1 MGMLNLS
8 VYIHWPFCE
17 KKCPY
22 CDFNSHVRE
31 SIDEQNWHTA
41 YMNAIDL
48 AFNQNVF
55 SLYEKVNVKTVF
67 FGGGTPS
74 LMNPSLVAAILE
86 KINSYSINDI
96 FSTAEITLEA
106 NPSSV
111 ENAKLKSF
119 AEVGINR
126 ISMGVQSLKDENLKF
141 LGRKHSSKQAL
152 DAIDVIKKYFTNYS
166 IDLIYAFNNQTED
179 DLRNELMQI
188 LPLIDKHISL
198 YQLTI
203 EKGTD
208 FYKDYKKGILK
219 EINNEKAF
227 KLMQIANSF
236 LEEKGFINYE
246 VSNFAKKGFESL
258 HNLNYWQ
265 FGSYLG
271 IGAGSHSR
279 INNNEKRYSF
289 FEYSQPEKWL
299 GLALNNQSPIQEK
312 KLMNERAI
320 KNELLLFGLRTNY
333 GINNFQ
339 TLQFLGK
346 SIAQVFDEKKLQKL
360 EEEGLVINSKEKV
373 MLTKNGRM
381 LLNSV
386 VKYLS

>member
-1 MGMLNLS
+1 MLELS

-22 CDFNSHVRE
+22 CDFNSHVRA
-31 SIDEQNWHTA
+31 SIDEQNWHKA

-48 AFNQNVF
+48 NFSQNVF

-86 KINSYSINDI
+86 KINSYSGSNI
-96 FSTAEITLEA
+96 FSNAEITLEA

-119 AEVGINR
+119 AEVGVNR
-126 ISMGVQSLKDENLKF
+126 VSMGVQSLRDENLKF
-141 LGRKHSSKQAL
+141 LGRKHSSKQAI
-152 DAIDVIKKYFTNYS
+152 DAIDIIRKYFTNYS

-179 DLRNELMQI
+179 DLKQELKQI
-188 LPLIDKHISL
+188 LPVIDKHISL

-208 FYKDYKKGILK
+208 FYKDYKKGTLK

-246 VSNFAKKGFESL
+246 VSNFAKKGFESI

-279 INNNEKRYSF
+279 INADKNRYSF

-299 GLALNNQSPIQEK
+299 SLALNNQSPIQEK
-312 KLMNERAI
+312 RLMNEGEI
-320 KNELLLFGLRTNY
+320 KNELLLFGLRTKY

-339 TLQFLGK
+339 TMQFLGK
-346 SIAQVFDEKKLQKL
+346 NIHEVFDARKLQKL
-360 EEEGLVINSKEKV
+360 EQEGLIISLQEKLI
-373 MLTKNGRM
+373 LTKSGRM

-386 VKYLS
+386 VRYLS